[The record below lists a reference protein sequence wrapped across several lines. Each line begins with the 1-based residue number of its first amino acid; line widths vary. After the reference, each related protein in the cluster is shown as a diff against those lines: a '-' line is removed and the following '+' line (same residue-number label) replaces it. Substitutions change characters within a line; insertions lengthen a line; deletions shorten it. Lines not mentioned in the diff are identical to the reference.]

1 MPVIRAATTG
11 LPPHRVTQEMAKQ
24 FARDIFS
31 NSFPDIERLL
41 PLFDNAGVETR
52 YISQPISWYRQEHSF
67 SEKNRLF
74 VERAIDLCVET
85 INKLLEAEK
94 LAATDIDYIIFVNST
109 GLATPSIDAHL
120 INRLKMKKQIRRT
133 PIWGLGCAGGAAGL
147 AHAYHHALGHPGDR
161 VLLVAVEL
169 CGLTFLA
176 DDYSKSNLV
185 ASALFGDG
193 AAAVLIEGDKVNS
206 TDRSQPSL
214 KIIGSRSTLYPDSL
228 DVMGWHVVDK
238 GLQVLFAQR
247 IPDIVEK
254 HVAGDLTAFL
264 VEHELSLGDISH
276 FLIHPGGTK
285 VLNAYKVALG
295 LDDKAMALCRDVM
308 KNYGNMSSVTVLFV
322 LEQFLAGNS
331 TAGEYAILSALGPG
345 FCSESLLLCAS

>member
-1 MPVIRAATTG
+1 
-11 LPPHRVTQEMAKQ
+11 MAKQ

-31 NSFPDIERLL
+31 DSFPDIERLL

-52 YISQPISWYRQEHSF
+52 YTSEPFSWYSQEHSF
-67 SEKNRLF
+67 SEKNRLY
-74 VERAIDLCVET
+74 VERATVLCAET
-85 INKLLEAEK
+85 INELLIRQE
-94 LAATDIDYIIFVNST
+94 LSAADIDYIIFVNST

-120 INRLKMKKQIRRT
+120 INRLNMNKQIRRT

-161 VLLVAVEL
+161 ILLVAVEL

-193 AAAVLIEGDKVNS
+193 AAAVLIEGDEVNT
-206 TDRSQPSL
+206 TDNSQLSL
-214 KIIGSRSTLYPDSL
+214 EIIGSRSTLYPDSL

-254 HVAGDLTAFL
+254 HVTGDLTAFL
-264 VEHELSLGDISH
+264 AEHNLSLNDIASY
-276 FLIHPGGTK
+276 LIHPGGTK

-295 LDDKAMALCRDVM
+295 LDDKAMALCREVM
-308 KNYGNMSSVTVLFV
+308 KNYGNMSSVTVLFI

-331 TAGEYAILSALGPG
+331 ASGEYAILSALGPG
-345 FCSESLLLCAS
+345 FCSESLLLRAS